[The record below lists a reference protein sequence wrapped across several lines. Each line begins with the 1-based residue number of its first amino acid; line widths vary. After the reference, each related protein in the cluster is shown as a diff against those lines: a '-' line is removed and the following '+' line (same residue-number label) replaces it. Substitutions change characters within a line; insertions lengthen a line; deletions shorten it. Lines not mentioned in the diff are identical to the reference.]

1 MYVKIFVFVIIG
13 FTLVDAN
20 YFSFSK
26 FARYAKYIYP
36 ENLTTSAGSNQ
47 LWAGILKDCSNKLSF
62 SCIQKNAYSYLD
74 DSLVDKDNITVFDGF
89 VLRKNNL
96 VYDSCTK
103 NCKDNLSENLIRNSN
118 NQEPITEDIENEKKF
133 YDETKSPLEEITEAL
148 REKSVKFLSTRDYE
162 IELPT
167 FMFDNSRIKIS
178 PREIDENGALVRI
191 DFGERNIEPQGR
203 LFKKIRKFIQNRLL
217 MSFFALLLIIK
228 LIKVKFAFII
238 PFLFGAAV
246 SKKIFLKLL
255 LFLVPAFAHVFK
267 LCSAYY
273 SSHTKSH
280 HHHHH
285 QVAHHHHHVPV
296 PVPVPTYVDHH
307 PQPLPPHPHHEEE
320 FGGYDY
326 ANPHLQLRKDMEE
339 LKEWGIDTFAESHDD
354 PSLRPVETISGSFS
368 QPGSINIPPN
378 SPPNFGPSQYPVI
391 QKPNTSY
398 GDKFAANM
406 PSQGQSLAYNGYL
419 DEQKLNRRT
428 FVPSSVLIHS
438 QDQTQIIPNIPKP
451 AQSLSVG
458 KSSIIK
464 SSSAGMNPSSTQP
477 ASTVQAQ
484 RVNQQ
489 IFTNNGISSSSV
501 HDGNNQIVHDD
512 IFYGPIL
519 EKIDGVFAQLR
530 FFEEICRERLVCSMY
545 KNPDRFSP
553 HSNHISNEL
562 SRNPQEL
569 KHDENGSVSSQRFHR
584 YVEAARLGQD
594 DGDCLR
600 SYPCHMN
607 TE

>member
-1 MYVKIFVFVIIG
+1 MYMKTLLFVINS
-13 FTLVDAN
+13 FTLVNAN
-20 YFSFSK
+20 FFS

-36 ENLTTSAGSNQ
+36 ENLTTSAASNQ
-47 LWAGILKDCSNKLSF
+47 LWTGILKDCSEKLSF

-74 DSLVDKDNITVFDGF
+74 DSLVEQDNITVFDGF

-103 NCKDNLSENLIRNSN
+103 NCKDDFTENLIRNSKVREN
-118 NQEPITEDIENEKKF
+118 IKEDIENKEEF
-133 YDETKSPLEEITEAL
+133 YEDIKSPLEEITEAL
-148 REKSVKFLSTRDYE
+148 REKTVKFLSTRDYE
-162 IELPT
+162 IELPR

-191 DFGERNIEPQGR
+191 DFGERNIERQGR

-285 QVAHHHHHVPV
+285 QIAHHHHHVPV

-307 PQPLPPHPHHEEE
+307 HSPSLASPSHHEEE
-320 FGGYDY
+320 FEGYDY
-326 ANPHLQLRKDMEE
+326 ANPHLQIRKDMEE
-339 LKEWGIDTFAESHDD
+339 LKEWGIDTFAESHDE
-354 PSLRPVETISGSFS
+354 PSLRPVETIGGSFS
-368 QPGSINIPPN
+368 QSGPVGRLVPQPGPIEIPP
-378 SPPNFGPSQYPVI
+378 SYPTNFGPPQYPVV

-398 GDKFAANM
+398 GDKFPANI
-406 PSQGQSLAYNGYL
+406 PLPGQSLAYNGYL
-419 DEQKLNRRT
+419 DEQKLNRRI
-428 FVPSSVLIHS
+428 FVPSVLTHS
-438 QDQTQIIPNIPKP
+438 QGQTQSIPNTLKP
-451 AQSLSVG
+451 APSLSAG

-464 SSSAGMNPSSTQP
+464 SSSAVINPIFTQP
-477 ASTVQAQ
+477 TSTVQAQ
-484 RVNQQ
+484 HV
-489 IFTNNGISSSSV
+489 
-501 HDGNNQIVHDD
+501 VHDD
-512 IFYGPIL
+512 NFYGPML

-530 FFEEICRERLVCSMY
+530 FVEEICRERLVCSMY
-545 KNPDRFSP
+545 KNPERFSP
-553 HSNHISNEL
+553 HSNHVSNEL

-569 KHDENGSVSSQRFHR
+569 KHGENGSVSSQRFHR
-584 YVEAARLGQD
+584 YLEAARLGQD
-594 DGDCLR
+594 NGDCLR